1 MHALNACLIFLKSQI
16 KSLEKRMKCGIRIQA
31 RVSTYQNDCSWFS
44 SQWKTESG
52 ITAANAKEQLG
63 QKCDRQLMSVCR

>member
-1 MHALNACLIFLKSQI
+1 
-16 KSLEKRMKCGIRIQA
+16 MKCGIRIQA